1 MNRAVGILHA
11 LVMTALVAGC
21 GGGGGGDSGT
31 AGGGP
36 GPGTIASTDSFPLR
50 DGYRA
55 RLLAG
60 SSDSF
65 VISDTCTGTAQNT
78 NGAATATTFEGIAGF
93 GILQTSTVTFTNC
106 LQAGLPTTTVSGT
119 TYYDANY
126 APIGTKVTGVEYSV
140 LNGPPASLPASVKV
154 GDTAVYAMLTTYT
167 DSTPPKAVATGKRE
181 LSYVIEADTADTVIV
196 DLVAKTSDITDHL
209 LLTQQTRYRMT
220 GDGSLKMVSI
230 DIDYPAPNAAHLHY
244 TRTGS

>member
-11 LVMTALVAGC
+11 LAMAALVAGC
-21 GGGGGGDSGT
+21 GGGGGDSGT
-31 AGGGP
+31 PATGP
-36 GPGTIASTDSFPLR
+36 GPGTIASADSFPLQ

-55 RLLAG
+55 RLVAG

-65 VISDTCTGTAQNT
+65 AISDSCSGTAQIT

-106 LQAGLPTTTVSGT
+106 LPATSTASGT

-126 APIGTKVTGVEYSV
+126 APIGTTVTGVEYSV
-140 LNGPPASLPASVKV
+140 LSGTPASLPASVKV

-167 DSTPPKAVATGKRE
+167 DSTPPKGLATGKRE
-181 LSYVIEADTADTVIV
+181 LSYTIEADTASTVIV
-196 DLVAKTSDITDHL
+196 DLVAKTSDISDHL
-209 LLTQQTRYRMT
+209 LLTQQTRYRMAA
-220 GDGSLKMVSI
+220 DGSLTMVSI
-230 DIDYPAPNAAHLHY
+230 DVDYPAPNAAHLHY
-244 TRTGS
+244 TKTGP